1 MKNLR
6 TNLITTVLIILV
18 FMPSTVYLIFSETK
32 GMQYVMLGLMVLV
45 VVGVLGLIKRI
56 DKKMSDRNSHS

>member
-45 VVGVLGLIKRI
+45 VVGVLGLIKRM